1 MTYGIKSDNAIG
13 THPKS
18 ASDHLKSHI
27 AVIDNIVTLYA
38 KNATD
43 PFLIHS
49 RQGTIRWNGL

>member
-18 ASDHLKSHI
+18 ASDHLKSRI

-43 PFLIHS
+43 LFLMHS
-49 RQGTIRWNGL
+49 RQCTIR